1 MTFRKGVFLF
11 YIIYQNMADVN
22 IIHNQSGWGE
32 VRFRPSSIA
41 FQKALPILDL
51 GYICPLNPISWN
63 IQHFN
68 ENCK

>member
-22 IIHNQSGWGE
+22 IIYNQSGQGK
-32 VRFRPSSIA
+32 VRFKPSPITSP
-41 FQKALPILDL
+41 KATPILDL
-51 GYICPLNPISWN
+51 VYIGPLNPISWN